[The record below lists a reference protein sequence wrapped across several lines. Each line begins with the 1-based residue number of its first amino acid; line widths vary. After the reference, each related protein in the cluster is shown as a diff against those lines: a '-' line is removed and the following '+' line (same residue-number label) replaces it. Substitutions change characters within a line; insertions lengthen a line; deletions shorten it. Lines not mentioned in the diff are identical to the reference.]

1 MQLLVWIFVM
11 RVAML
16 VSSSGAYFLNGL
28 IAKAK
33 YANSDEMD
41 FEAPLTSLVWIT
53 SIVSIILTYIV
64 TYLMIPD
71 LGDGTLWWKL
81 ASIISCGTLAGAMI
95 PELVKV
101 FTSTKFGPC
110 AGSCHIGEGR
120 RSFAGNSVGIWW
132 PAIFRPTGW
141 D

>member
-1 MQLLVWIFVM
+1 M

-16 VSSSGAYFLNGL
+16 ISSSAAYFLNGA

-53 SIVSIILTYIV
+53 SIVSIVLTYIV
-64 TYLMIPD
+64 TYLMIPIS
-71 LGDGTLWWKL
+71 GDGTLWWKL
-81 ASIISCGTLAGAMI
+81 ASIISCGTLAGALI

-101 FTSTKFGPC
+101 FTSTNSAHVKEVVTS
-110 AGSCHIGEGR
+110 AQGR
-120 RSFAGNSVGIWW
+120 RSFAGNPFGTRGRQYVGLL
-132 PAIFRPTGW
+132 AGT
-141 D
+141 